1 MKKTVKTNEGIST
14 QGRVLARCLAEDL
27 RHIQAG
33 VIGDIMM
40 SATSTAT
47 FPDGGRKDITN
58 VGGDG
63 DLMEM

>member
-1 MKKTVKTNEGIST
+1 MRKNSKLNEEMSI

-33 VIGDIMM
+33 KNGNVVM

-47 FPDGGRKDITN
+47 DPVGGRRDITN